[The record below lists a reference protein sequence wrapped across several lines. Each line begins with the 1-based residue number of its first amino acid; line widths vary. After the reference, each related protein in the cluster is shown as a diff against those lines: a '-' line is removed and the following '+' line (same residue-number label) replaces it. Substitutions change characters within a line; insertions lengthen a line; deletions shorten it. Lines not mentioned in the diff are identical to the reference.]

1 MYIFKI
7 ITPSERTETKTEVTR
22 WVVKSEINDT
32 TWDDL
37 ICKLQALF
45 NTRSTQFFIS
55 WFDGTDY
62 CTIRDHK
69 ELQDAVEFFAEQG
82 AADKAVRIYA
92 SPDKREHHTIFG
104 VKPDEDDAMSV
115 MEAPAT
121 EASEQEAN
129 DLLNE
134 ETDHLGE
141 TLSEHSVSERHE
153 DSEPE
158 EPTTLPAPV
167 GPESL
172 PVQPTEVQQPVTIP
186 MVAYPQYPVNPY
198 MQYITPYGYPP
209 MITPQWPTS
218 ADPSLRERTLAQ
230 QAYVAGATAP
240 PLNEQRNTLIAE
252 LDNSEPDVAMQQAI
266 RSLSITSSNNAEPQ
280 TTNKTLS
287 QSIGPQPLDKPSD
300 TEHGKKGKSKG
311 RSKYVQMSLQTLREM
326 GFTQDERELKK
337 LIKSNNGNLN
347 KIIDILQKQSS

>member
-1 MYIFKI
+1 MHIFKI

-22 WVVKSEINDT
+22 WVVKSDINDT

-69 ELQDAVEFFAEQG
+69 ELQDAVEFFSEQG

-104 VKPDEDDAMSV
+104 VKPDEDDAVSV

-121 EASEQEAN
+121 EASEQEGN

-141 TLSEHSVSERHE
+141 TLSEHSVSEKPE

-158 EPTTLPAPV
+158 EMTTLPAPV
-167 GPESL
+167 EPESL
-172 PVQPTEVQQPVTIP
+172 PVQPTGVQQPVTIP

-209 MITPQWPTS
+209 VITPQWPTTC
-218 ADPSLRERTLAQ
+218 DPSLREQTLAQ

-252 LDNSEPDVAMQQAI
+252 ADNNDPDVAMQQAI
-266 RSLSITSSNNAEPQ
+266 RALSITPSINAEPPI
-280 TTNKTLS
+280 TNKSLS
-287 QSIGPQPLDKPSD
+287 QSVSPHPMNKPSD
-300 TEHGKKGKSKG
+300 EEHGKKSKSKG
-311 RSKYVQMSLQTLREM
+311 RAKYVQMSLQTLREM

-347 KIIDILQKQSS
+347 KIIDILQKQTS